1 MQEKLYT
8 AAKVAPWFQV
18 NAKTI
23 LAWETKGKF
32 PKALPTPGGQRRFK
46 GGEVRA
52 ELAKYGYPIPEE
64 LVELAPKEPGGE
76 VLAQGEPA
84 TGAS

>member
-1 MQEKLYT
+1 MAEKLYT

-18 NAKTI
+18 SAKTI

-46 GGEVRA
+46 GPEIRA

-64 LVELAPKEPGGE
+64 LEPKDPGGE
-76 VLAQGEPA
+76 VLAQEEPA
-84 TGAS
+84 ASAGPA